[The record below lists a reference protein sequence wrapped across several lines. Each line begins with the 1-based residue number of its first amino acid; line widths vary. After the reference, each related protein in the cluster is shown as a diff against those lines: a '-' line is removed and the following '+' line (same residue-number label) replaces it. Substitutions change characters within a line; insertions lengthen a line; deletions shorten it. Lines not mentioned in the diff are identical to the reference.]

1 MRCRLCQ
8 RQRAM
13 KEGIRGSGE
22 KEGDLRREASGFET
36 GKNSDPD
43 QHDDKRKG
51 MVRRRRQWLIQMSD
65 ALETQFEGSSS

>member
-1 MRCRLCQ
+1 
-8 RQRAM
+8 M

-51 MVRRRRQWLIQMSD
+51 MVS
-65 ALETQFEGSSS
+65 EEGNG